1 MSTQEQSCDLMVR
14 LSDKYGLDEQTLL
27 DTLAKTVF
35 KQQNGMVP
43 TREQL
48 LSLLAVAD
56 RFDLDPFSRQIWA
69 LGDRRG
75 GVVPVISVDGW
86 AQIMN
91 SHPQSNGVSFVYPD
105 ELVTMDENMKPAQP
119 WVECLIHRKD
129 REHPICVRE
138 YLDELYRPAAVKNG
152 KTFPGPWQTCPKR
165 MLRHKSLV
173 QAIRIGYGLSGVFD
187 PDEAERIL
195 DGQLAEANGVEVP
208 MMPLNGEPPE
218 SPAVSAKPF
227 ASAKAAPAKGGKTPA
242 QPERQPV
249 VEAESEEEPVQ
260 QDAEPESLVEDVPV
274 NQVPSTD
281 GIHAKVLDFVDQ
293 LVKRASDSGAFAAAQ
308 ELVKERLGKDANAL
322 NYCLHR
328 LDQAEAELTA
338 SQQVA

>member
-1 MSTQEQSCDLMVR
+1 MSIQESSCDLMTR
-14 LSDKYGLDEQTLL
+14 LSEKYGLDEQTLL
-27 DTLAKTVF
+27 DTLAQTAF
-35 KQQNGMVP
+35 KQQNGRVP
-43 TREQL
+43 TREQS

-56 RFDLDPFSRQIWA
+56 RYDLDPFSRQIWA

-105 ELVTMDENMKPAQP
+105 ELVTMDELMKPAQP

-129 REHPICVRE
+129 REHPISVRE
-138 YLDELYRPAAVKNG
+138 YLDELYRPAPVKNG

-195 DGQLAEANGVEVP
+195 DGQLAEASGVEVP
-208 MMPLNGEPPE
+208 MIPLNEETPGQ
-218 SPAVSAKPF
+218 PAVSVKTI
-227 ASAKAAPAKGGKTPA
+227 ASVKAAPAGSEKTPA
-242 QPERQPV
+242 PSESQPDVMADSKAKPL
-249 VEAESEEEPVQ
+249 Q
-260 QDAEPESLVEDVPV
+260 QNTEPEAPV
-274 NQVPSTD
+274 AKSEAMTAPSTD

-293 LVKRASDSGAFAAAQ
+293 LVMRASESGAFAAAQ
-308 ELVKERLGKDANAL
+308 ELVKDRLGQDANAL
-322 NYCLHR
+322 DYCLYR
-328 LDQAEAELTA
+328 LDQAEAERA
-338 SQQVA
+338 AAQQAA